1 MKELL
6 SDIQIAK
13 PLFLWLLLGLPL
25 LWVRARDQRLLVIL
39 ARTIIFLLLV
49 LGLADPQWVTRQAKQ
64 EERIFAFDI
73 SQSVTSSMRRWMR
86 ATADGRFAPTQG
98 DRVFV
103 FASDT
108 KEAPDWRERLR
119 KDAALPDSIQSAK
132 TDLEKLFTTL
142 LALPAAPRSLFLFT
156 DGWETQGNVE
166 ALLPAIAASGLK
178 IFPVVPTEQPKI
190 DNVVVKRL
198 LLPNQGKSGEA
209 INLRVVL
216 ENQSESEVEG
226 TLTLTRNNQNLKSET
241 IKLKPGSEIYT
252 YQSTLPDNPVTSYRA
267 QFTPRQADLDINLA
281 DNQAVAWVAV
291 KTKAKVLLLNGQSG
305 GGRYLEEI
313 LKRQGFEVTSH
324 NADSPP
330 SPAGYGVVIFNNVDR
345 SKFSPSYL
353 AAIERHTAQGNGFL
367 MLGSDASFAPGSYSR
382 TPIEAILPV
391 EPREPK
397 REEKN
402 RAVVLVIDKSGSMRE
417 ENRILYAQEAAKAV
431 ARQLKDN
438 DLLGIIGFDVTPFV
452 VVPLEPVGKLRGV
465 IDAQINR
472 LKPGGQTYFYP
483 ALIEAKR
490 QIERANAARKH
501 VILLSDG
508 ETRGTQGELVDL
520 VTVMKNEMKVTVSAI
535 AIGAE
540 ADVRVMKRISQYGG
554 GLFHQTIDP
563 TSLPQIVMAQ
573 LQDTP
578 PEDPRGE
585 RELTPIQERGS
596 EVLGGFSA
604 RPYPRLLGYME
615 TELKRGAHL
624 DLMLPREDR
633 RIPVLASWRY
643 EKGKAAAF
651 TADLEGRWTRNWI
664 QWSALQTFWE
674 RVLGWLRPSDERDP
688 IPVHEV
694 RVGLSANKPF
704 LDLFL
709 YEDTGAD
716 GQFRFSVLSV
726 NGKGSKIEGVL
737 QKLAPGHYQVPL
749 PLTAPG
755 DYRVELAEERRGRR
769 VAYPPIGYSLPYD
782 LNSELPRP
790 DFNLSLLNTLAQAS
804 GGEINPKSLG
814 SLEKQEFTNIYR
826 PLRQVLIMCAA
837 ALFLFEIAARKLF
850 LSES

>member
-73 SQSVTSSMRRWMR
+73 SQSVTSSMRRWMG

-108 KEAPDWRERLR
+108 KDAPDWRERLR

-226 TLTLTRNNQNLKSET
+226 TLTLMRNNQNLKSET

-252 YQSTLPDNPVTSYRA
+252 YQTTLPDNPVTAYRA
-267 QFTPRQADLDINLA
+267 QFTPRQANLDINLA

>member
-1 MKELL
+1 
-6 SDIQIAK
+6 
-13 PLFLWLLLGLPL
+13 
-25 LWVRARDQRLLVIL
+25 
-39 ARTIIFLLLV
+39 
-49 LGLADPQWVTRQAKQ
+49 
-64 EERIFAFDI
+64 
-73 SQSVTSSMRRWMR
+73 
-86 ATADGRFAPTQG
+86 
-98 DRVFV
+98 
-103 FASDT
+103 
-108 KEAPDWRERLR
+108 
-119 KDAALPDSIQSAK
+119 
-132 TDLEKLFTTL
+132 
-142 LALPAAPRSLFLFT
+142 
-156 DGWETQGNVE
+156 
-166 ALLPAIAASGLK
+166 
-178 IFPVVPTEQPKI
+178 
-190 DNVVVKRL
+190 
-198 LLPNQGKSGEA
+198 
-209 INLRVVL
+209 
-216 ENQSESEVEG
+216 
-226 TLTLTRNNQNLKSET
+226 
-241 IKLKPGSEIYT
+241 
-252 YQSTLPDNPVTSYRA
+252 
-267 QFTPRQADLDINLA
+267 
-281 DNQAVAWVAV
+281 
-291 KTKAKVLLLNGQSG
+291 
-305 GGRYLEEI
+305 
-313 LKRQGFEVTSH
+313 
-324 NADSPP
+324 
-330 SPAGYGVVIFNNVDR
+330 
-345 SKFSPSYL
+345 
-353 AAIERHTAQGNGFL
+353 
-367 MLGSDASFAPGSYSR
+367 
-382 TPIEAILPV
+382 
-391 EPREPK
+391 
-397 REEKN
+397 
-402 RAVVLVIDKSGSMRE
+402 
-417 ENRILYAQEAAKAV
+417 
-431 ARQLKDN
+431 
-438 DLLGIIGFDVTPFV
+438 V

>member
-73 SQSVTSSMRRWMR
+73 SQSVTSSMRRWMG

-108 KEAPDWRERLR
+108 KDAPDWREQLR

>member
-73 SQSVTSSMRRWMR
+73 SQSVTSSMRRWMG

-108 KEAPDWRERLR
+108 KEAPDWREQLR

-198 LLPNQGKSGEA
+198 LLPNQGKSGET

-578 PEDPRGE
+578 PEEPRGE

>member
-13 PLFLWLLLGLPL
+13 PLFLWLLFGLPL
-25 LWVRARDQRLLVIL
+25 LWVRVRDQRLPVIL
-39 ARTIIFLLLV
+39 ARTIIFLLLIF
-49 LGLADPQWVTRQAKQ
+49 GLADPQWVTRQAKQ

-73 SQSVTSSMRRWMR
+73 SQSVTSSMRRWMG

-108 KEAPDWRERLR
+108 KDAPDWRERLR

-624 DLMLPREDR
+624 DLMLLREDR

>member
-73 SQSVTSSMRRWMR
+73 SQSVTSSMRRWMG

-226 TLTLTRNNQNLKSET
+226 TLTLMRNNQNLKSET

-252 YQSTLPDNPVTSYRA
+252 YQTTLPDNPVTAYRA